1 MRLFALFSKIEN
13 CPRSLLI
20 YFKPL
25 VKNFLKSMWT
35 KINLLLVRYQCF
47 ATTRII
53 DQIQEKANIKDNQWC
68 QILRFDPNDDFH
80 SLCSQNCFL
89 WNHNNVCT
97 VSHILSELQRCC
109 FLRALFLVMFLH
121 CCFALSTNSSSGIW
135 SWSADPHHLILLK
148 NWKYSL
154 RLSFPFP
161 IIHAPNEWNTLVV
174 KNLKYLVRTFIEFP
188 SKKS

>member
-1 MRLFALFSKIEN
+1 MF
-13 CPRSLLI
+13 
-20 YFKPL
+20 
-25 VKNFLKSMWT
+25 
-35 KINLLLVRYQCF
+35 CF
-47 ATTRII
+47 ETTRII
-53 DQIQEKANIKDNQWC
+53 DQILEKANIKDNQWC
-68 QILRFDPNDDFH
+68 QILWFDPNDDFH

-97 VSHILSELQRCC
+97 VSHILSA
-109 FLRALFLVMFLH
+109 RALLLFTSSVFGHVSSLLLR
-121 CCFALSTNSSSGIW
+121 LSTNSSSGIW

-174 KNLKYLVRTFIEFP
+174 KNLKYLVRTFVKFP